1 LAGKRVRV
9 PMSYRVLTAR
19 LKNVTSGA
27 FFFAAANEGR
37 VFSALCEAVAWAS
50 RGRRNDRALVLV
62 EERVPQHRIGFRT
75 AEDAARTVA

>member
-1 LAGKRVRV
+1 MAGKRVRF

-27 FFFAAANEGR
+27 FFAAANEGR
-37 VFSALCEAVAWAS
+37 VFSALCEAVASAS